1 MDNPPGRS
9 IEEYSNVAS
18 SGSQC
23 TYYNT
28 ADLTTN
34 IKIMELQHVIS
45 KKKTEKNN
53 EFLAEYKVF
62 FKGHIEMHRKE
73 WGNQIEKMIMIIFVD
88 TFRGYQLGTLALA
101 LQESKK
107 KM

>member
-18 SGSQC
+18 SVSQC

-45 KKKTEKNN
+45 KKNTEENN

-62 FKGHIEMHRKE
+62 FKGHI
-73 WGNQIEKMIMIIFVD
+73 
-88 TFRGYQLGTLALA
+88 
-101 LQESKK
+101 
-107 KM
+107 